1 MEYKPKSLRRRR
13 NTNKWECALTHDDPI
28 SGEEVVTYHTVEGKT
43 RNQAVQARCDL
54 IIKLETEGFAV
65 SSDMTIQQF
74 MGCFLEYKVQ
84 SKTIES
90 STIRGYRGETKMIC
104 RYIGS
109 EKLSKLTIPIV
120 NAWMASMSQDGYAPK
135 SISKCFRLL
144 KKALNY
150 AIAQDLIK
158 KNPCNFCKPPK
169 RVKTKI
175 NALPREERS
184 RMLDLAR
191 RAQPNALA
199 VAIELMLTTGIRRGE
214 VCALMWDDFDEAK
227 RKITVS
233 HSLGNG
239 EGGFYLKEPK
249 SGRTRTIPLTEHTFN
264 MLKGMQ
270 DDVKWMCSKL
280 KVRLGQSYI
289 LGTLETE
296 SRPYN
301 PTQLG
306 KDFAAFCKMNGFE
319 CTLHDLRH
327 TFATYMI
334 AEGADVRTVSDY
346 LGHANPSMTLDIYAD
361 VDPEAKRSAVKYIEG
376 AFDDTMSVFQRDV
389 ERRRAEI
396 DDSDVQSCP
405 ERVSGISPES
415 IPFTIEELRAMLA
428 VLEKAS

>member
-1 MEYKPKSLRRRR
+1 
-13 NTNKWECALTHDDPI
+13 
-28 SGEEVVTYHTVEGKT
+28 
-43 RNQAVQARCDL
+43 
-54 IIKLETEGFAV
+54 
-65 SSDMTIQQF
+65 
-74 MGCFLEYKVQ
+74 
-84 SKTIES
+84 
-90 STIRGYRGETKMIC
+90 
-104 RYIGS
+104 
-109 EKLSKLTIPIV
+109 
-120 NAWMASMSQDGYAPK
+120 
-135 SISKCFRLL
+135 
-144 KKALNY
+144 
-150 AIAQDLIK
+150 
-158 KNPCNFCKPPK
+158 
-169 RVKTKI
+169 
-175 NALPREERS
+175 
-184 RMLDLAR
+184 
-191 RAQPNALA
+191 
-199 VAIELMLTTGIRRGE
+199 MLTTGIRRGE

>member
-13 NTNKWECALTHDDPI
+13 NTNKWECTLVHTDPLT
-28 SGEEVVTYHTVEGKT
+28 GEDVTTYHTVPGKT
-43 RNQAVQARCDL
+43 RNQAEQARCDL
-54 IIKLETEGFAV
+54 IVQLELEGLSA
-65 SSDMTIQQF
+65 SSDMTLQQF
-74 MGCFLEYKVQ
+74 MRLFLDYKVK

-109 EKLSKLTIPIV
+109 EELSKLTIPVI

-144 KKALNY
+144 KQALNY

-199 VAIELMLTTGIRRGE
+199 VAIELMLTTGMRRGE

-227 RKITVS
+227 HEITVS

-249 SGRTRTIPLTEHTFN
+249 SGRTRNIPLTEHTFN
-264 MLKGMQ
+264 MLKDMQ
-270 DDVKWMCSKL
+270 DDVKWMCKKL

-306 KDFAAFCKMNGFE
+306 KDFGAFCKMNGFD

-376 AFDDTMSVFQRDV
+376 AFDDAMSVFQRDV
-389 ERRRAEI
+389 DRRRAELG
-396 DDSDVQSCP
+396 DSGSKPCP
-405 ERVSGISPES
+405 DRVTGISPES
-415 IPFTIEELRAMLA
+415 IPFSIEELEEMIA
-428 VLEKAS
+428 VLQREP